1 VIELTSQI
9 GVESSTANGAERPCR
24 RRRRPR
30 GLTLIELIVAFT
42 ILMLL
47 TMMALP
53 LARYR
58 VRREKER
65 DLRVALRDM
74 RTAIDKYKDACDHG
88 TLGTPKLGTECYPET
103 LDVLVEGVKIAS
115 DANGKKIKFLRRIPV
130 DPFTRQREWNLR
142 SNQDDPQ
149 SQGWGGQNVFDVN
162 SKTTEKAPDGTSYA
176 EW

>member
-1 VIELTSQI
+1 MDLTIQTR
-9 GVESSTANGAERPCR
+9 VEPGAGWALESPSP

-42 ILMLL
+42 IMMIL
-47 TMMALP
+47 TMMAMP

-65 DLRVALRDM
+65 DLRIALHDM

-88 TLGTPKLGTECYPET
+88 TFGQTKLGTECYPET
-103 LDVLVEGVKIAS
+103 IDVLVDGVKVAN
-115 DANGKKIKFLRRIPV
+115 DANGRKIKFLRRIPM
-130 DPFTRQREWNLR
+130 DPFTHQKDWGLR

-149 SQGWGGQNVFDVN
+149 AQGWGGQNVFDVY
-162 SKTTEKAPDGTSYA
+162 SKTTEKSPDGTAYS